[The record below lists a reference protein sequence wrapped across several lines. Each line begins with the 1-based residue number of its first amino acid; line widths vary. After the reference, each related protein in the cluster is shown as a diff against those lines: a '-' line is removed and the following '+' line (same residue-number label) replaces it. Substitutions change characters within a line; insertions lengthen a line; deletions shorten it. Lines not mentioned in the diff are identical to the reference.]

1 MDGWAVSLSVLES
14 SLARFRVRF
23 SPEERSTLEQEY
35 MPIKKLTQL
44 AEEKLNREAA

>member
-1 MDGWAVSLSVLES
+1 LDGWAVSLSVLES
-14 SLARFRVRF
+14 SLARFRVF